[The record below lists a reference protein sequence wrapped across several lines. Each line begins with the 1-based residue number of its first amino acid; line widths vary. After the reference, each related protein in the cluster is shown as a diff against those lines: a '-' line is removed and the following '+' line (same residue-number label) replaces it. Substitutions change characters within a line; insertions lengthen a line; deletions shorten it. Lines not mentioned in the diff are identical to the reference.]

1 MQRIK
6 STLSAPLLVVVIY
19 TLHILSRYIPLDSL
33 RFRDNIYLSIIILQM
48 LIFILPGIFYCKLRG
63 NNITKK
69 LRLKTMISPTNIWFV
84 FSCFGVLVFGGT
96 LINTATFYI
105 FGGDG
110 QYSLYSTYVPASSS
124 WVDIVYVVIA
134 FALLP
139 ALTEEFVFRGVL
151 LAEYSD
157 YGVGIAMMVSAV
169 TFSMLH
175 FNLEQFF
182 IYLYCGIVVAYV
194 VYVTGSL
201 LSAVILHFLN
211 NVYAIFFESV
221 LWDVI
226 KAPNSIIFFLF
237 VVATLFMVFLV
248 LSFNSAENILYNAG
262 IKGEKSPPEAKKRTG
277 GTKLIFEVVLS
288 PSFLACV
295 IFFLAVTL
303 SMNK

>member
-6 STLSAPLLVVVIY
+6 STLAAPLLVVVIY
-19 TLHILSRYIPLDSL
+19 TLLLLSRYIPVESL
-33 RFRDNIYLSIIILQM
+33 VLKDNLYLSMIIIQLM
-48 LIFILPGIFYCKLRG
+48 IFILPGIFYCKLRG
-63 NNITKK
+63 KVVTDN
-69 LRLKTMISPTNIWFV
+69 LRLKTVSPNKIWFV

-96 LINTATFYI
+96 LINTATYHI
-105 FGGDG
+105 FKGAG
-110 QYSLYSTYVPASSS
+110 QYSLYDTYVPAAAN
-124 WVDIVYVVIA
+124 WTDIVYVIIA
-134 FALLP
+134 FAVIP
-139 ALTEEFVFRGVL
+139 AITEEFIFRGVIL
-151 LAEYSD
+151 SEYSD
-157 YGVGIAMMVSAV
+157 YGVGIAIVVSAMM
-169 TFSMLH
+169 FSMLH
-175 FNLEQFF
+175 FNLNQFF

-201 LSAVILHFLN
+201 FAAILLHMLN

-248 LSFNSAENILYNAG
+248 LSFNSAENILYAAG
-262 IKGEKSPPEAKKRTG
+262 IKGEKSPPESQKRTG
-277 GTKLIFEVVLS
+277 GIKLVIETFLS

-303 SMNK
+303 ATK